1 MAEIKNSFLKGKMNQ
16 DLDSRILPKG
26 EYREANNLS
35 LSRSEGSD
43 VGALESILGNSVV
56 VDAGGNGNKII
67 GHFVDDSN
75 GDVYYFRT
83 NYDELDPAPS
93 NTNHQI
99 CVYNSITDT
108 NTVLVEG
115 AWLNFSIQNQMIGIN
130 LIEGLL

>member
-43 VGALESILGNSVV
+43 VGALESILGNSAV
-56 VDAGGNGNKII
+56 VDAGGSGNKII

-83 NYDELDPAPS
+83 NYDELNLAPS
-93 NTNHQI
+93 NTNH
-99 CVYNSITDT
+99 YITT
-108 NTVLVEG
+108 LVRIKY
-115 AWLNFSIQNQMIGIN
+115 L
-130 LIEGLL
+130 